1 MSCHHGRLKLTGKN
15 YKIRMFLKIRE
26 SKFILDSG
34 FPLLILGVKIEGIES
49 SQKHGEKQ
57 NLHLKLPKKLQDL

>member
-1 MSCHHGRLKLTGKN
+1 MS
-15 YKIRMFLKIRE
+15 YRMFLKIRE

-34 FPLLILGVKIEGIES
+34 LPLLILGVKIEGIES
-49 SQKHGEKQ
+49 SQKHGDKQ